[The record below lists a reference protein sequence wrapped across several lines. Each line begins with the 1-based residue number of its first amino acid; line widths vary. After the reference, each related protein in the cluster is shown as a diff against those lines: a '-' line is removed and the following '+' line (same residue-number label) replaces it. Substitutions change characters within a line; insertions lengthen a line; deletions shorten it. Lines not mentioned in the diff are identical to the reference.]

1 MVKKHEISKSKDLII
16 SSTGTTARSEISSA
30 SVTYFSDDKTRI
42 KHIAELAALDITQDE
57 GVKLSQQLDET
68 LACINNLKDL
78 DNLVSQLE
86 PSSQITGLENI
97 SREDEPS
104 PSLSQDEA
112 LKNAKATQN
121 GLFKVKGVLNND

>member
-68 LACINNLKDL
+68 LAYINNLKDL

>member
-1 MVKKHEISKSKDLII
+1 M
-16 SSTGTTARSEISSA
+16 SSA

-68 LACINNLKDL
+68 LAYINNLKDL

>member
-68 LACINNLKDL
+68 LAYINNLKDL

-86 PSSQITGLENI
+86 PSSQITGFENI

>member
-57 GVKLSQQLDET
+57 GVKLSQQLDKP
-68 LACINNLKDL
+68 LLIL
-78 DNLVSQLE
+78 
-86 PSSQITGLENI
+86 IT
-97 SREDEPS
+97 S
-104 PSLSQDEA
+104 
-112 LKNAKATQN
+112 KT
-121 GLFKVKGVLNND
+121 

>member
-1 MVKKHEISKSKDLII
+1 MVKKHEISKSKDIII

-68 LACINNLKDL
+68 LAYINNLKDL